1 MEKTLSKKTVKL
13 GIVLNSFVVPK
24 WIEKVINDIKILDFV
39 EIKTVIVNNNSSVSN
54 FQRNKRKHFLYNK
67 YCEVDYKYYSNKV
80 KLNAFKKININDLL
94 FASGKNINI
103 VEVFTNYFTKADIE
117 SLQNEE
123 LDLIIQLGFG
133 EILSELSNIAK
144 HGLWYFSHDNSY
156 NIDPQIFKAM
166 LNQND
171 PIEVSLVN
179 LLNNETKVIFQSEAS
194 VMKESLFFNC
204 NAIYWKSSQII
215 IRKLTDLHEGKAQCE
230 NEILEKN
237 TNKIIHSNPQLPSN
251 LETVSLLKKLVISKM
266 KSKLFHEQWFLAF
279 KNINKKNENY
289 TIIRPPSDR
298 FYADPFIFKKD
309 NKTFIFFEEYIY
321 SKGKGDI
328 SVMELDPDNN
338 KCSEP
343 ICILDKPFH
352 LSYPFIFEWEENIYL
367 IPETSENR
375 TIELYKA
382 KEFPYKWELE
392 KVLIDEINAVDA
404 TIIHHNNKFWMFTNV
419 FEDGASS
426 LDELHIFY
434 SDELL
439 GNWVPH
445 KMNPVITTAASARPA
460 GKIFKKDGKLIR
472 PSQDC
477 SFSYGYAVKFN
488 EILML
493 TEEKYRER
501 LITELKPNWLKNN
514 KGTHSYNFNE
524 DFEVIDG
531 RSMIRKR
538 L

>member
-1 MEKTLSKKTVKL
+1 MEKSLSDKTIKL

-24 WIEKVINDIKILDFV
+24 WIGKVINDIKILDFI
-39 EIKTVIVNNNSSVSN
+39 EIKTVIVNKNSSVSK
-54 FQRNKRKHFLYNK
+54 FQMNTIKHFLYNK

-80 KLNAFKKININDLL
+80 KLNALEKINIKDLL
-94 FASGKNINI
+94 FESGKNINK
-103 VEVFTNYFTKADIE
+103 VEMFTNNFTKVDIE

-123 LDLIIQLGFG
+123 LDLIIQLGFS

-144 HGLWYFSHDNSY
+144 QGLWYFSHDNSY

-166 LNQND
+166 LNQNE
-171 PIEVSLVN
+171 PIEVSLVS
-179 LLNNETKVIFQSEAS
+179 LLKNETKVIFQSESS
-194 VMKESLFFNC
+194 VMNESLFFNS

-215 IRKLTDLHEGKAQCE
+215 IRKLNDLHEGNVHCNSEVFKF
-230 NEILEKN
+230 NTKN
-237 TNKIIHSNPQLPSN
+237 VYSNPQLPSN
-251 LETVSLLKKLVISKM
+251 LEAVSLLKNLLFSKI
-266 KSKLFHEQWFLAF
+266 KSKVLHEQWFLAF
-279 KNINKKNENY
+279 RNINEKNEDY
-289 TIIRPPSDR
+289 TIIRPPFDR

-309 NKTFIFFEEYIY
+309 DKTFIFFEEYIY

-328 SVMELDPDNN
+328 SVLEIDPSNN
-338 KCSEP
+338 KCSDP
-343 ICILDKPFH
+343 ICILDKPYH
-352 LSYPFIFEWEENIYL
+352 LSYPYIFEWEEHIYM

-434 SDELL
+434 SDGLL

-477 SFSYGYAVKFN
+477 SFSYGYSVKFN
-488 EILML
+488 EILLL

-501 LITELKPNWLKNN
+501 LIKELKPNWLKNN

-531 RSMIRKR
+531 RTMIRKR
-538 L
+538 I